1 MELIVLRNLIA
12 LWHTQV
18 ILRFNRLPRNLR
30 GGLWILGGGVFFTV
44 MVTLIKIVGEDV
56 SIFQILLVR
65 QVTMTIVVMPVI
77 ARSFPAALRTNIIGL
92 HVLRVTFALV
102 AMIAGFTAVIHLPLA
117 EATTLSFAKSIFV
130 TLFAVWL
137 LHEQAGARKWI
148 AVLLGFGGVI
158 VILRPDVTGLN
169 IYALLGILSAAAA
182 GYVMILIRRISQ
194 IDRPV
199 TILAYQAFMVGG
211 LMLVPAIYF
220 WVPPTPL
227 QWVFMM
233 AIGLLAV
240 TSQSANIQAYKVGD
254 ASAIAPVDYVRLL
267 FAGLIG
273 WLIFH
278 ESPEMETLIG
288 ATLIIV
294 ASIVTL
300 GAKTQKAKAN

>member
-18 ILRFNRLPRNLR
+18 MLRFNRLPRNLR

>member
-1 MELIVLRNLIA
+1 MLRNLIA

-18 ILRFNRLPRNLR
+18 MLRFNRLPRNLR

>member
-1 MELIVLRNLIA
+1 MLRNLIA

-30 GGLWILGGGVFFTV
+30 GGLWILGGGVFSTV

>member
-1 MELIVLRNLIA
+1 MLRNLIA
-12 LWHTQV
+12 LWHTHV

-137 LHEQAGARKWI
+137 LHEQAGAHKWI

>member
-1 MELIVLRNLIA
+1 MLRNLIA
-12 LWHTQV
+12 LWHTHV

>member
-1 MELIVLRNLIA
+1 MDFR
-12 LWHTQV
+12 
-18 ILRFNRLPRNLR
+18 RR
-30 GGLWILGGGVFFTV
+30 VFFTV

>member
-12 LWHTQV
+12 LWHTHV

-137 LHEQAGARKWI
+137 LHEQAGAHKWI

>member
-1 MELIVLRNLIA
+1 MLRNLIA